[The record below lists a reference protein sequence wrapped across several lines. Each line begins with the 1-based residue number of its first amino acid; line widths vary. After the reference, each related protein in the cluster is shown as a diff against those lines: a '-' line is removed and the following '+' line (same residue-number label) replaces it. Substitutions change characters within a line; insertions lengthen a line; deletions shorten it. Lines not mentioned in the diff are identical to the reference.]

1 MFKKQRSTIF
11 AAAAIGL
18 AALAGSCAATDVVAR
33 YAAESFGKAAAM
45 MGGAR
50 PDGEGYFSLAAPDG
64 SRFRLAAGLGGAF
77 DAELDLDAGPFLA
90 AGMEAGA
97 LAATGSG
104 RWSLEDGRLVGRFA
118 LAESKPAASPAA
130 SAAQALTSV
139 AKAARKRVGYHA
151 PMKHYGIM
159 LAEEA
164 MVEWAA
170 DLKAND
176 KDWVFALD
184 PAFVRAAGADPA
196 SVAGWVLAMVPVESP
211 GGAMVDKELLLKPFD
226 L

>member
-1 MFKKQRSTIF
+1 MGKIRSIII
-11 AAAAIGL
+11 AASLAGL
-18 AALAGSCAATDVVAR
+18 AALAASCGSTDVVAK
-33 YAAESFGKAAAM
+33 YAAESFGKAAAL

-50 PDGEGYFSLAAPDG
+50 ADGEGYFSLAAPDG
-64 SRFRLAAGLGGAF
+64 GRFRLAAGLGGDF

-90 AGMEAGA
+90 AGLDAGA
-97 LAATGSG
+97 LAAAGGGS
-104 RWSLEDGRLVGRFA
+104 WSLAGGRLVGRFA
-118 LAESKPAASPAA
+118 LAEPKPAAAPAA
-130 SAAQALTSV
+130 SAAEALASV

-151 PMKHYGIM
+151 PMKHYGVM

-170 DLKAND
+170 ELEAND

-184 PAFVRAAGADPA
+184 PAFVRAAGADPSA
-196 SVAGWVLAMVPVESP
+196 VAGWVLATVPVEGP
-211 GGAMVDKELLLKPFD
+211 DGAMVDKELLLKPFN

>member
-1 MFKKQRSTIF
+1 MGTIRSIIIAAGLAGLAVL
-11 AAAAIGL
+11 AAAC
-18 AALAGSCAATDVVAR
+18 GSTDVVAK
-33 YAAESFGKAAAM
+33 YAAESFGKAAAA

-50 PDGEGYFSLAAPDG
+50 PDGEGYFSLTAPDG
-64 SRFRLAAGLGGAF
+64 GRFRLAAGLGGDI

-90 AGMEAGA
+90 AGLDAGA
-97 LAATGSG
+97 LASAGGGS
-104 RWSLEDGRLVGRFA
+104 WSLSGARLVGRFA
-118 LAESKPAASPAA
+118 LAEPKPAAAPAA
-130 SAAQALTSV
+130 SAAEALASV
-139 AKAARKRVGYHA
+139 AQAARERVGYHA
-151 PMKHYGIM
+151 PMKHYGVM
-159 LAEEA
+159 LADEA

-196 SVAGWVLAMVPVESP
+196 AVAGWVLAMVPVEGP
-211 GGAMVDKELLLKPFD
+211 GGAMFDKELLLKPFN

>member
-1 MFKKQRSTIF
+1 MIKLRSTIF
-11 AAAAIGL
+11 TAAALGL
-18 AALAGSCAATDVVAR
+18 AVLAASCAATDVVAM
-33 YAAESFGKAAAM
+33 YAASSFGKAAAP
-45 MGGAR
+45 MGGAL
-50 PDGEGYFSLAAPDG
+50 PDGEGYFSLTAPDG
-64 SRFRLAAGLGGAF
+64 SRFRLAAALGGDI

-90 AGMEAGA
+90 AGLDAGA
-97 LAATGSG
+97 LASAGGGS
-104 RWSLEDGRLVGRFA
+104 WSLAGARLVGRFA
-118 LAESKPAASPAA
+118 LAEPKPAAAPAA
-130 SAAQALTSV
+130 SAAEALASV

-151 PMKHYGIM
+151 PMKHYGVM

-196 SVAGWVLAMVPVESP
+196 AVAGWVLAMVPVEGP
-211 GGAMVDKELLLKPFD
+211 GGAMVDKELLLKPFN